1 MSIKCYLYSSRAR
14 QINHTYYSLENNRGL
29 EFYYNLSDFYYNLK
43 YFYQTPFIY
52 EIEIKAENIID
63 FDSLRLKATEF
74 KIIKEIDFKTI
85 AIMFSPSARTKNE
98 LASIFDGSAEAEK
111 VITLYKKLVQKP
123 FWQLSK
129 VEQLKLF
136 TILSQNCYDLPIINI
151 SNYETIRYTRF
162 LKFYNKP
169 YKTDLETKN
178 HYHFLLFKKEE
189 LYGSKEFETGVE
201 LPMKELICHINL
213 KQYIETRK
221 LSQEQFEEYC
231 EYMFHEERTIYYTSH
246 AIATGYK
253 ILPKY
258 KKHFY
263 PYLIYSDPEMALE
276 LLNKRNLTRTEVIY
290 FYEKNYKIG
299 DYNYSNDKVRKT
311 KATFVKD
318 DDYKYI
324 EVATQ

>member
-1 MSIKCYLYSSRAR
+1 MAIKCYLFTNMAR
-14 QINHTYYSLENNRGL
+14 QLNHTYYSLENNKFL
-29 EFYYNLSDFYYNLK
+29 
-43 YFYQTPFIY
+43 YFYH
-52 EIEIKAENIID
+52 NLID
-63 FDSLRLKATEF
+63 FHNEVNKIVIRPFVYEVEF
-74 KIIKEIDFKTI
+74 SELVNTY
-85 AIMFSPSARTKNE
+85 PLTTRTKNE
-98 LASIFDGSAEAEK
+98 INSILNGTAE
-111 VITLYKKLVQKP
+111 
-123 FWQLSK
+123 LSK
-129 VEQLKLF
+129 VVSLYKRIFQKSKWDLSKAEQFKLLA
-136 TILSQNCYDLPIINI
+136 ILNQNHYELPTINI
-151 SNYETIRYTRF
+151 TWVYQIPYVKI
-162 LKFYNKP
+162 LKFFNKS
-169 YKTDLETKN
+169 YSTDSNDSNILHKM
-178 HYHFLLFKKEE
+178 KREE

-231 EYMFHEERTIYYTSH
+231 EYMFTEERTIYYTSH
-246 AIATGYK
+246 AIAAGYK

-299 DYNYSNDKVRKT
+299 DYNFSSDKVKET
-311 KATFVKD
+311 KSIFVKN

-324 EVATQ
+324 EVAT

>member
-1 MSIKCYLYSSRAR
+1 MAIKCYLFTNIAR
-14 QINHTYYSLENNRGL
+14 QLNHTYYSLENNKFL
-29 EFYYNLSDFYYNLK
+29 
-43 YFYQTPFIY
+43 YFYH
-52 EIEIKAENIID
+52 NLID
-63 FDSLRLKATEF
+63 FHNEVNKIVIRPFVYEVEVEPKTILSCDYFGLVTTEF
-74 KIIKEIDFKTI
+74 K
-85 AIMFSPSARTKNE
+85 AIREVEFSELVNTYPLTTRTKNE
-98 LASIFDGSAEAEK
+98 INSILNGTAE
-111 VITLYKKLVQKP
+111 
-123 FWQLSK
+123 LSK
-129 VEQLKLF
+129 VVSLYKRIFQKSKWDLSKAEQFKLLA
-136 TILSQNCYDLPIINI
+136 ILNQNHYELPTINI
-151 SNYETIRYTRF
+151 TWCYQIPYVKI
-162 LKFYNKP
+162 LKFFNKS
-169 YKTDLETKN
+169 YSTDSNDSNILHKM
-178 HYHFLLFKKEE
+178 KREE

-231 EYMFHEERTIYYTSH
+231 EYMFTEERTIYYTSH
-246 AIATGYK
+246 AIAAGYK

-299 DYNYSNDKVRKT
+299 DYNFSSDKVKET
-311 KATFVKD
+311 KSIFVKN

-324 EVATQ
+324 EVAT

>member
-1 MSIKCYLYSSRAR
+1 MAIKCYLFTNMAR
-14 QINHTYYSLENNRGL
+14 QLNHTYYSLENNKFL
-29 EFYYNLSDFYYNLK
+29 
-43 YFYQTPFIY
+43 YFYH
-52 EIEIKAENIID
+52 NLID
-63 FDSLRLKATEF
+63 FHNEVNKIVIRPFVYEVEVESKTILSCDYFGLVATEF
-74 KIIKEIDFKTI
+74 KAVREVE
-85 AIMFSPSARTKNE
+85 FSELVNTYPLTTRTKNE
-98 LASIFDGSAEAEK
+98 INSILNGTAE
-111 VITLYKKLVQKP
+111 
-123 FWQLSK
+123 LSK
-129 VEQLKLF
+129 VVSLYKRIFQKSKWNLSKAEQFKLLA
-136 TILSQNCYDLPIINI
+136 ILNQNHYELPTINI
-151 SNYETIRYTRF
+151 TWVYQIPYVKI
-162 LKFYNKP
+162 LKFFNKSYSTYSNDSNIL
-169 YKTDLETKN
+169 YKMKR
-178 HYHFLLFKKEE
+178 EE

-231 EYMFHEERTIYYTSH
+231 EYMFTEERTIYYTSH
-246 AIATGYK
+246 AIAAGYK

-299 DYNYSNDKVRKT
+299 DYNFSSDKVKET
-311 KATFVKD
+311 KSIFVKN

-324 EVATQ
+324 EVAT

>member
-1 MSIKCYLYSSRAR
+1 MAIKCYLFTNMAR
-14 QINHTYYSLENNRGL
+14 QLNHTYYSLENNKFL
-29 EFYYNLSDFYYNLK
+29 
-43 YFYQTPFIY
+43 YFYH
-52 EIEIKAENIID
+52 NLID
-63 FDSLRLKATEF
+63 FHNEVNKIVIRPFVYEVEVESKTILSCDYFGLVATEF
-74 KIIKEIDFKTI
+74 KAVREVE
-85 AIMFSPSARTKNE
+85 FSELVNTYPLTTRTKNE
-98 LASIFDGSAEAEK
+98 INSILNGTAE
-111 VITLYKKLVQKP
+111 
-123 FWQLSK
+123 LSK
-129 VEQLKLF
+129 VVSLYKRIFQKSKWDLSKAEQFKLLA
-136 TILSQNCYDLPIINI
+136 ILNQNHYELPTINI
-151 SNYETIRYTRF
+151 TWVYQIPYVKI
-162 LKFYNKP
+162 LKFFNKSYSTYSNDSNIL
-169 YKTDLETKN
+169 YKMKR
-178 HYHFLLFKKEE
+178 EE

-231 EYMFHEERTIYYTSH
+231 EYMFTEERTIYYTSH
-246 AIATGYK
+246 AIAAGYK

-299 DYNYSNDKVRKT
+299 DYNFSSDKVKET
-311 KATFVKD
+311 KSIFVKN

-324 EVATQ
+324 EVAT